1 MLPYAGLNIY
11 TEALS
16 WVHSTSVGQ
25 GSRRCQFLPQAQAKM
40 QLGLPSHKQWLST
53 LRAEHVKQRPC
64 RPAGTRTRACD
75 VSERGWHAHD
85 ACACSCHV
93 VSTDG
98 HEASLA
104 RRRRRLMRLVH
115 VVPAHRSR
123 QRRGGARH
131 VGANF
136 REAGLRCISPRMH
149 AREGGY
155 SCSTAVEGGQ
165 QHLLELVHDTHCAEK
180 PPTWRLFVSHEA
192 RPSD

>member
-1 MLPYAGLNIY
+1 MSRDSTLIPELTDRGNASLCWPQYLHRGPLVGALNLSGSGLTTVPIPSAG
-11 TEALS
+11 S
-16 WVHSTSVGQ
+16 
-25 GSRRCQFLPQAQAKM
+25 AKM

-136 REAGLRCISPRMH
+136 REAGLRCIGRVVP
-149 AREGGY
+149 
-155 SCSTAVEGGQ
+155 
-165 QHLLELVHDTHCAEK
+165 LLAQPHPKRASGSDVHTNIH
-180 PPTWRLFVSHEA
+180 TYI
-192 RPSD
+192 